1 MKKVRVFEIFIPDML
16 TESTAAEE
24 IAGKKILEKWL
35 KTDEGIFCVRE
46 SKTKLETVK
55 DWDDPY
61 YGWFSTA
68 PGAVLNHPGKRIV
81 IFAEFDE
88 KIETFW
94 RLKFK

>member
-1 MKKVRVFEIFIPDML
+1 MKKLSVFECSIPDM
-16 TESTAAEE
+16 SAAE
-24 IAGKKILEKWL
+24 KTLKLWL

-46 SKTKLETVK
+46 SKTKLEIVN
-55 DWDDPY
+55 D
-61 YGWFSTA
+61 FSD
-68 PGAVLNHPGKRIV
+68 VSFNKRIR

>member
-1 MKKVRVFEIFIPDML
+1 MKKVRVFEFFMPDML
-16 TESTAAEE
+16 NKSGAAEE

-61 YGWFSTA
+61 YGNR
-68 PGAVLNHPGKRIV
+68 LR
-81 IFAEFDE
+81 IFAEFYE

>member
-1 MKKVRVFEIFIPDML
+1 MKKVRVFEFFMPDML
-16 TESTAAEE
+16 NKSGAAEE

-61 YGWFSTA
+61 YG
-68 PGAVLNHPGKRIV
+68 KRLR

>member
-1 MKKVRVFEIFIPDML
+1 MPDML
-16 TESTAAEE
+16 NKSAAVNEL
-24 IAGKKILEKWL
+24 AAKKILELWL

-46 SKTKLETVK
+46 SKTKLEIVN
-55 DWDDPY
+55 DFDDAY
-61 YGWFSTA
+61 F
-68 PGAVLNHPGKRIV
+68 NKRLL

>member
-24 IAGKKILEKWL
+24 IIGTKILEKWL

-61 YGWFSTA
+61 
-68 PGAVLNHPGKRIV
+68 NGKRIL